1 MKTAR
6 PSDGLL
12 PSNDTITLIELLEGK
27 KAPTKGEKLLRDLA
41 AVKPI
46 SWTRARNTIAK
57 LSSYGLVQVIGT
69 SELEIRQC
77 GPGSWLEVI
86 AEKVAIE
93 LTDILTTAN
102 AWSCM
107 RFEVGAGA
115 MRIDSLLLPAM
126 NDGLGMW
133 ITDFGVA
140 ERASISDRFW
150 LVAPEYK
157 SCFLSGVERANKQ
170 HSRRAKSVEKLASEL
185 EAQARLGE
193 AAEEWVLQYER
204 QRLSEHP
211 LKNQVRR
218 VSIDDVSAG
227 YDILS
232 FASPASLRHDLFIE
246 VKSYGTTKRFHW
258 SRNEIAVA
266 REFGECYALYLI
278 DRNQCDVP
286 NYKPQIILGPTPEMF
301 SAAESG
307 WTVEATSFE
316 HIALPE
322 NFLDQ

>member
-6 PSDGLL
+6 RSDGLL
-12 PSNDTITLIELLEGK
+12 PSNDTITLIELLEAK
-27 KAPTKGEKLLRDLA
+27 ETPTKGEKLLRDLA
-41 AVKPI
+41 AIKPI

-57 LSSYGLVQVIGT
+57 LSSYGLIQMVGT
-69 SELEIRQC
+69 SELEIKQC
-77 GPGSWLEVI
+77 GSDSWLEVI

-93 LTDILTTAN
+93 FMDILTAAS

-107 RFEVGAGA
+107 RFEVGAGVIK
-115 MRIDSLLLPAM
+115 IDSLLLPAM

-140 ERASISDRFW
+140 ERVSISDRLW
-150 LVAPEYK
+150 LVAPKYK
-157 SCFLSGVERANKQ
+157 SGFLSGVGKANKK
-170 HSRRAKSVEKLASEL
+170 HRRRAKSAENLASEL

-193 AAEEWVLQYER
+193 AAEEWVVQYER

-211 LKNQVRR
+211 LLDQVRR

-246 VKSYGTTKRFHW
+246 VKSHGTSKRFHW

-266 REFGECYALYLI
+266 REFGESYALYLI
-278 DRNQCDVP
+278 DRNQCHAP
-286 NYKPQIILGPTPEMF
+286 NYRPHIISGPTPEMF

-316 HIALPE
+316 HVALPE
-322 NFLDQ
+322 NRSDQ

>member
-6 PSDGLL
+6 RSDGLL
-12 PSNDTITLIELLEGK
+12 TSNETITLIELLEEK
-27 KAPTKGEKLLRDLA
+27 KTPTTGEKLLRELA
-41 AVKPI
+41 AVRPI
-46 SWTRARNTIAK
+46 LWTRARNTIAK
-57 LSSYGLVQVIGT
+57 LSSYGLVRVVGT
-69 SELEIRQC
+69 SELEIRQR
-77 GPGSWLEVI
+77 GPGSWLDLI

-107 RFEVGAGA
+107 RFEVGAGVI
-115 MRIDSLLLPAM
+115 RIDSLLLPAM

-150 LVAPEYK
+150 RVVPEYK
-157 SCFLSGVERANKQ
+157 NCLLTGVEEANKQ
-170 HSRRAKSVEKLASEL
+170 HSRRAKSAEKLASEL

-193 AAEEWVLQYER
+193 AAEEWALQYER

-211 LKNQVRR
+211 LLDQVRR

-246 VKSYGTTKRFHW
+246 VKSHGTSKRFHW

-266 REFGECYALYLI
+266 REFGESYALYLI
-278 DRNQCDVP
+278 DRNQCHAP
-286 NYKPQIILGPTPEMF
+286 NYRPHIISGPTPEMF

-316 HIALPE
+316 HVTLPG
-322 NFLDQ
+322 NRSDQ